1 MDSTLVAGL
10 GLFLMFGLMAFGMPI
25 GFAMLLAG
33 VLGNAWLLSVPA
45 TTHLLATNVWEQFSS
60 YGLSVVPLFVLM
72 GQFAYRAGITERL
85 YDAAYK
91 WFGRLPG
98 GLASTTIVACAG
110 FSAIC
115 GSNSATA
122 ATMGT
127 IALPQMR
134 RYGYDRALSTGAV
147 AVGGTL
153 GVVIPPSVV
162 MIVIAVQT
170 EQSLLRLFLAGFVP
184 GVILTALF
192 LGTVLAMCARDPTL
206 GPPGPATTLRE
217 KFASLSGVFETLLLF
232 MLVIGGLYFGWFTPT
247 EAGAAGA
254 FGALAIGLLRGKL
267 GLASIVQSSAETLRI
282 SAMVVLLITGAVLFG
297 RFLTVSRLP
306 FELADW
312 AAALP
317 VPPSVIL
324 LVVVGIYLVGGA
336 LMDALGF
343 LVVTVPIF
351 FPLAAA
357 LGYDPTWFTILLTI
371 VTTMGAITPP
381 VGVNVFI
388 VSGLAPDV
396 PIPTIF
402 LGVMYFVLA
411 YLACIALMWLVPETV
426 LALPDLLLGKG

>member
-1 MDSTLVAGL
+1 MDPVTIAVIGLVVMFA
-10 GLFLMFGLMAFGMPI
+10 LMLFGMPI

-33 VLGNAWLLSVPA
+33 VLGNAYLLSVPA
-45 TTHLLATNVWEQFSS
+45 ATHLLSTNVWEQFSS

-91 WFGRLPG
+91 WFGRMPG
-98 GLASTTIVACAG
+98 GLACTTITACAG

-127 IALPQMR
+127 IALPSMR
-134 RYGYDRALSTGAV
+134 RYGYDRALATGAV

-170 EQSLLRLFLAGFVP
+170 EQSLLKLFLAGIVP
-184 GVILTALF
+184 GLILTALF
-192 LGTVLAMCARDPTL
+192 LATVLWMCVRRPEL
-206 GPPGPATTLRE
+206 GPPGPATSMRE
-217 KFASLSGVFETLLLF
+217 KLASLSGVVETLLLF
-232 MLVIGGLYFGWFTPT
+232 VLVIGGLYVGWFTPT

-254 FGALAIGLLRGKL
+254 FGALVIGVARRRLSLREIVL
-267 GLASIVQSSAETLRI
+267 SASETLRI
-282 SAMVVLLITGAVLFG
+282 SSMVVLMITGAVLFG

-317 VPPSVIL
+317 VPPLAIMM
-324 LVVVGIYLVGGA
+324 VVVAIYLVGGC

-351 FPLAAA
+351 FPMAAA
-357 LGYDPTWFTILLTI
+357 LGYDPTWFTIVLTV
-371 VTTMGAITPP
+371 VTTMGAVTPP

-388 VSGLAPDV
+388 VNGLAPDV
-396 PIPTIF
+396 PIHTIF
-402 LGVMYFVLA
+402 LGVAYFMLA
-411 YLACIALMWLVPETV
+411 YVACLAMMWVFPETV
-426 LALPDLLLGKG
+426 LFLPKALL

>member
-1 MDSTLVAGL
+1 MDPTLVATL
-10 GLFLMFGLMAFGMPI
+10 GLLLMFALMAFGMPI

-91 WFGRLPG
+91 WFGRMPG
-98 GLASTTIVACAG
+98 GLAGTTIAACAG

-153 GVVIPPSVV
+153 GVVIPPSVG

-170 EQSLLRLFLAGFVP
+170 EQSLLRLFLAGIVP
-184 GVILTALF
+184 GLILTALF
-192 LGTVLAMCARDPTL
+192 LGTVLAMCMRKPSL
-206 GPPGPATTLRE
+206 GPPRPATTIRE
-217 KFASLSGVFETLLLF
+217 TNPSQS
-232 MLVIGGLYFGWFTPT
+232 
-247 EAGAAGA
+247 GAA
-254 FGALAIGLLRGKL
+254 GALAIGLLRGKL
-267 GLASIVQSSAETLRI
+267 SLASIVQSSAETLRI

-317 VPPSVIL
+317 VPPGVIL

-351 FPLAAA
+351 FPLALA

-371 VTTMGAITPP
+371 VTTMGAVTPP

-388 VSGLAPDV
+388 VNGLAPDV

-402 LGVMYFVLA
+402 LGVMYFMLA
-411 YLACIALMWLVPETV
+411 YVACIALMWLVPETV
-426 LALPDLLLGKG
+426 LALPDLMLGKV